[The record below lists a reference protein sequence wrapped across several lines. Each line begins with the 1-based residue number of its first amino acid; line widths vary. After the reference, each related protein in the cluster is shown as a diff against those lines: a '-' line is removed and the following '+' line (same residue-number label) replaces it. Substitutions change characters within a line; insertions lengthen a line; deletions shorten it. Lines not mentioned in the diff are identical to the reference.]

1 MQASCPQCSQRIAI
15 DDSKVPDRPFAV
27 KCPKC
32 QAVVK
37 LPGKGAA
44 APSEAPAPP
53 APTPVSQAEAPFQ
66 GGDALGPAE
75 EARVQMY
82 AQLRREIAAEK
93 AAGSLGQ
100 ALVALPDRGLAGS
113 VALVLTRLGY
123 AVETVDDWEQGA
135 RLLEQGVYT
144 LVATARAA
152 NAQGRPETLYQRLGR
167 LSPDARRRVFV
178 MLIGDDLKTGDGTQG
193 FVLLADLAVNT
204 RDVGTIDAVLHAT
217 VAERSRLYQ
226 VFQDARRR
234 YESSA
239 S

>member
-37 LPGKGAA
+37 LPGKGPA
-44 APSEAPAPP
+44 APMEAPAPP
-53 APTPVSQAEAPFQ
+53 PPAPHVEAPAS
-66 GGDALGPAE
+66 GGEGMGASE

-93 AAGSLGQ
+93 AAGALGQ

-123 AVETVDDWEQGA
+123 AVETVDEWEQGA
-135 RLLEQGVYT
+135 RLLEQGAYS
-144 LVATARAA
+144 LVATVRAA
-152 NAQGRPETLYQRLGR
+152 SGQGKPETLYQRLGR

-178 MLIGDDLKTGDGTQG
+178 LLIGDDVKTGDGTQG
-193 FVLLADLAVNT
+193 FVMLADLVVNT
-204 RDVGTIDAVLHAT
+204 RDVGTMDAVLHAT

-226 VFQDARRR
+226 VFLDARKRF
-234 YESSA
+234 ESSTG
-239 S
+239 